1 LLSRRGGEP
10 RCNEALAGSLDD
22 GVNSPRAVETEE
34 LSVAKQD
41 TVQRPSHVPPKCVV
55 DFDYFR
61 PDGLERD
68 DIYTVLKRLHA
79 KPDILWTPRYGGH
92 WIVTR
97 SEDVRWI
104 RQEAMIFSHEEFVI
118 PRGLYHRLMPPTNV
132 DPPYHARFRAM
143 LNPTFRPAAV
153 QKLRVRSQELAGEL
167 IDQLKPRGECEF
179 VSEFARIT
187 PVVVFLHLVE
197 LPTDRRDEFVGWAMR
212 FINADD
218 QESKDRAGDEVAAFI
233 GRVLDE
239 REARPGDDLF
249 SRIVAWRKHSLY
261 RSEDEVIGTAMTV
274 FLGGLDSVTNLM
286 SFTIRHLADHPE
298 ARRRLIENPEI
309 IPRAAEEYIRRHG
322 LAMSARVLKE
332 DVTRKGV
339 TMKKDDMV
347 LVIDALAAIDER
359 AYPDPMVI
367 DFDRN
372 TETHDTF
379 GNGVHK
385 CVGEHLARMELAVF
399 IEEWLRRIPH
409 FRLDPAVP
417 SITTSGV
424 IVGMSQLGLLWD
436 A

>member
-1 LLSRRGGEP
+1 
-10 RCNEALAGSLDD
+10 
-22 GVNSPRAVETEE
+22 
-34 LSVAKQD
+34 VAD
-41 TVQRPSHVPPKCVV
+41 PHDAPRPSHVPAERVV
-55 DFDYFR
+55 DFDYFH
-61 PDGLERD
+61 PQGLDRD
-68 DIYTVLKRLHA
+68 DVYTVLKRLHD

-104 RQEAMIFSHEEFVI
+104 RQEAMLFSHEEFVI

-143 LNPTFRPAAV
+143 LNPTFRPKEV
-153 QKLRVRSQELAGEL
+153 EKLRARSQELAGDL
-167 IDQLKPRGECEF
+167 IDQLKPRGGCEF
-179 VSEFARIT
+179 VGEFGRIM
-187 PVVVFLHLVE
+187 PVIVFLHLIE
-197 LPTDRRDEFVGWAMR
+197 LPTERRDEFVGWAMR

-218 QESKDRAGDEVAAFI
+218 QQAKDRAGDEVARFI

-239 REARPGDDLF
+239 READPGEDLF
-249 SRIVAWRKHSLY
+249 SRIVAWRKHPLF

-286 SFTIRHLADHPE
+286 SFTIRHLAAHPE
-298 ARRRLIENPEI
+298 ARRRLVENPEL

-322 LAMSARVLKE
+322 VALSARVLKE

-359 AYPDPMVI
+359 VWPDPMTI
-367 DFDRN
+367 DFDRQI
-372 TETHDTF
+372 ETHDTF

-399 IEEWLRRIPH
+399 IEEWLRRIPE
-409 FRLDPAVP
+409 FRLDPAIP

-424 IVGMSQLGLLWD
+424 IIGMSQLGLRWD